1 MVQSPAM
8 EELETS
14 EAEQWREGEER
25 AEEGGRQERKDSS
38 GETVSERRMLRNFHH
53 CPLQAQLV
61 SY

>member
-1 MVQSPAM
+1 M